1 MTLRWIDAALHLIA
15 LVIGAAAIGVRAS
28 ALSRFSR
35 DKELR
40 AVFAA
45 DSLWG
50 FAAALW
56 IGTGLWR
63 AFGGLEKG
71 SEYYLA
77 SHTFWTK
84 MALLGVILILEV
96 RPMVTLIQWRQS
108 MKRGSQID
116 FTVAP
121 QLARA
126 SRVQLVLVAAM
137 VIAATAMAR
146 GL

>member
-1 MTLRWIDAALHLIA
+1 MTLRWITAALHLIA
-15 LVIGAAAIGVRAS
+15 LVIGAAAIGVRGS
-28 ALSRFSR
+28 ALSRLSR
-35 DKELR
+35 DNELR

-45 DSLWG
+45 DTLWG
-50 FAAALW
+50 VAAALW

-71 SEYYLA
+71 SDYYLA

-84 MALLGVILILEV
+84 MALLGAILLLEL
-96 RPMVTLIQWRQS
+96 RPMVTLIRWRQS
-108 MKRGSQID
+108 LKRGTQID
-116 FTVAP
+116 FSIAP
-121 QLARA
+121 QLART
-126 SRVQLVLVAAM
+126 SRVQLILLAAM